1 MSQISQ
7 YENYK
12 TESGTPYSA
21 EEQATFE
28 STGVVPVSGKYHDDD
43 TSMVTKSINLNDI
56 ISSGFPEHT
65 QLDAGKVL
73 GVKNDGTLEWVE
85 KLPAHD
91 YLDKD
96 KVLTVTG
103 SHGDTVEWVTPSGGG
118 GSGWSYTKAT
128 GTFGE
133 KEEKPFPGEY
143 FNQTT
148 RELPVE
154 NHTYTVASGNVD
166 TGGGNDTQVVA
177 IKLTQSDFPDAY
189 VQFKTSDSNVT
200 ALRHIVVYNG
210 STSLTRMYAAGA
222 ITNGAVYNV
231 SATLVGSDIDVSVE
245 KDGWN
250 EIFPGNESTVLVH
263 IFGDTYNILCSS
275 GTVYGGYVE

>member
-1 MSQISQ
+1 MAKMSQ
-7 YENYK
+7 YTPLDENDKEYFFGEGEGAVV
-12 TESGTPYSA
+12 TVGETSASSGTVNRLVKLS
-21 EEQATFE
+21 
-28 STGVVPVSGKYHDDD
+28 
-43 TSMVTKSINLNDI
+43 DI
-56 ISSGFPEHT
+56 
-65 QLDAGKVL
+65 
-73 GVKNDGTLEWVE
+73 
-85 KLPAHD
+85 
-91 YLDKD
+91 
-96 KVLTVTG
+96 
-103 SHGDTVEWVTPSGGG
+103 GGG
-118 GSGWSYTKAT
+118 GGGGGGGWSYTKAT

-133 KEEKPFPGEY
+133 KEEKWFPGEQ

-166 TGGGNDTQVVA
+166 TGGGYDTQVVA

-222 ITNGAVYNV
+222 ITNGAVYDV
-231 SATLVGSDIDVSVE
+231 RATLDGSDIDVSVE